1 MAPGPVQLV
10 FGVAARVVCCSWGE
24 EEGGGGGRKGR
35 GASLCKHGAV
45 MAVFS
50 LSLSL
55 STFLFLPLVTI
66 IPLAVDVAQYPRGS
80 DLRTPSRIR

>member
-1 MAPGPVQLV
+1 ML
-10 FGVAARVVCCSWGE
+10 FL
-24 EEGGGGGRKGR
+24 GGGGGRGR
-35 GASLCKHGAV
+35 RKEGERGVVVQTRSGNGR
-45 MAVFS
+45 F

-55 STFLFLPLVTI
+55 FVRRSTFLFLPLVTI